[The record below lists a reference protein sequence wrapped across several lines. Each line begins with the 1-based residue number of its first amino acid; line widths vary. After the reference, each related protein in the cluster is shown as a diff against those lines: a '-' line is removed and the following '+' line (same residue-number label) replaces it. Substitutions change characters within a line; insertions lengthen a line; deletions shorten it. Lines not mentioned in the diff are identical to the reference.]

1 MILDACGQRS
11 NGGKDAEGL
20 ARAESREGSGK
31 WEVGRVDRK
40 EGGWGGG
47 IWKGATGR
55 GDGEESNRD
64 GKRVAMGGIQ
74 REEEMERGAV
84 GKGGEDGNGEGGKGK
99 TWGWGGGGEEGA
111 RGGKISQMDMMGCL
125 GGHRL

>member
-40 EGGWGGG
+40 DGGRE
-47 IWKGATGR
+47 TGDNYGEVTHETRALCPKLLASGTR
-55 GDGEESNRD
+55 GCADGLR
-64 GKRVAMGGIQ
+64 RHL
-74 REEEMERGAV
+74 R
-84 GKGGEDGNGEGGKGK
+84 
-99 TWGWGGGGEEGA
+99 
-111 RGGKISQMDMMGCL
+111 
-125 GGHRL
+125 

>member
-40 EGGWGGG
+40 EGGWGG
-47 IWKGATGR
+47 
-55 GDGEESNRD
+55 
-64 GKRVAMGGIQ
+64 
-74 REEEMERGAV
+74 
-84 GKGGEDGNGEGGKGK
+84 
-99 TWGWGGGGEEGA
+99 
-111 RGGKISQMDMMGCL
+111 
-125 GGHRL
+125 